1 MDLSTITIILGLFA
15 ISMLIFGWLTRDKQP
30 KTTINIE
37 AAYPELAGLVR
48 QSLAEGKDEVKV
60 IKMVR
65 EQTGAGLVEAKVYV
79 DKVKQTQ

>member
-1 MDLSTITIILGLFA
+1 MDLSTITMILGLFI
-15 ISMLIFGWLTRDKQP
+15 ISMLIFGWLTRNKEP
-30 KTTINIE
+30 KATINIE